1 MPKART
7 IAFLVAAATT
17 SLFDHNDS
25 ALAQAQPCRSRE
37 YAHNAYTVCEVDLA
51 KHTVRLY
58 WKRSDGTPY
67 AYLSNLPR
75 ALEREAGTLLFA
87 TNAGMFDPALKPVGL
102 YVEQGREL
110 VHVNTRSGHGNF
122 HMKPNGIFY
131 ISAGRAAVAETQ
143 AFLKQRPQADLATQ
157 SGPMLVINGRLHP
170 RFDRGSTSLKA
181 RNGVGVRADGKI
193 MFAISHGE
201 VSFDAFAR
209 LFRDGLNCPN
219 ALFLDG
225 GSASSFYAPSLN
237 SHGNILS
244 LGPLL
249 AVFERDRGAGR
260 Q

>member
-17 SLFDHNDS
+17 TLFDHNDS

-122 HMKPNGIFY
+122 HMKPNGIF
-131 ISAGRAAVAETQ
+131 SS
-143 AFLKQRPQADLATQ
+143 
-157 SGPMLVINGRLHP
+157 SGPRRTSRRNPGR
-170 RFDRGSTSLKA
+170 
-181 RNGVGVRADGKI
+181 
-193 MFAISHGE
+193 
-201 VSFDAFAR
+201 
-209 LFRDGLNCPN
+209 CW
-219 ALFLDG
+219 
-225 GSASSFYAPSLN
+225 
-237 SHGNILS
+237 
-244 LGPLL
+244 
-249 AVFERDRGAGR
+249 
-260 Q
+260 

>member
-58 WKRSDGTPY
+58 WKRSDRTPY

-75 ALEREAGTLLFA
+75 ALEHEAGTLLFA

-131 ISAGRAAVAETQ
+131 IAAARAAVPETQ

-157 SGPMLVINGRLHP
+157 SGTGACILV
-170 RFDRGSTSLKA
+170 STAAA
-181 RNGVGVRADGKI
+181 RPSKREMVW
-193 MFAISHGE
+193 E
-201 VSFDAFAR
+201 YAR
-209 LFRDGLNCPN
+209 M
-219 ALFLDG
+219 AK
-225 GSASSFYAPSLN
+225 SYSPSLMERCR
-237 SHGNILS
+237 LT
-244 LGPLL
+244 PLH
-249 AVFERDRGAGR
+249 AYSVTG
-260 Q
+260 